1 MSSRQRGGE
10 SSSSQYRGVRMR
22 RWGKWVSEIRDPQ
35 KKKRIWLGSFRS
47 QCEAAHAFDAAALMC
62 LRNPISQLNFPDHYY
77 KLPSGSPGHYSTRQI
92 QAAAAAAAA
101 ASVGRSF
108 SYHQFM
114 SSFSTST
121 TTTSSDSD
129 DAQEELEDIT
139 YTEQQQSASYATS
152 TSSYFF
158 DEDINLVSEMARG
171 MLMKPPQLSDDE
183 DDDSYYNHYTGPSLW
198 N

>member
-1 MSSRQRGGE
+1 
-10 SSSSQYRGVRMR
+10 MR

-47 QCEAAHAFDAAALMC
+47 EAEAAHAFDAAALMC
-62 LRNPISQLNFPDHYY
+62 LRNPVAQLNFPDHSY

-108 SYHQFM
+108 SYHHFM
-114 SSFSTST
+114 SQSTSAS
-121 TTTSSDSD
+121 TSSSD
-129 DAQEELEDIT
+129 DDQELEDIT
-139 YTEQQQSASYATS
+139 YTEAQLPFQSHSSSSSWGTFDDDAS
-152 TSSYFF
+152 
-158 DEDINLVSEMARG
+158 LVSEMARG
-171 MLMKPPQLSDDE
+171 LLMDPPAPSDDDA
-183 DDDSYYNHYTGPSLW
+183 DDDADYNHYAHTSLW